1 MEKKRRKIVKGKV
14 ENWKCKEE
22 NLENEERTF
31 FFFFFFFAFHFSKPV
46 KFVLGLPKW
55 KCSIGKK
62 HITPGKIRKKWLCP
76 LREIFLLRPWTLE
89 EVDSWICLDVN
100 IHKNLSWNHH
110 IDSITKSTTCNSTRG
125 LFYSAT
131 LHQCPRKTK
140 ELCYIHD
147 LSAPHC
153 WVCQHHMESS
163 HS

>member
-14 ENWKCKEE
+14 ENWKCNEE
-22 NLENEERTF
+22 NLENEERT

-55 KCSIGKK
+55 KCSILKK
-62 HITPGKIRKKWLCP
+62 RARQKIRKKWLCP
-76 LREIFLLRPWTLE
+76 LRKIFLLCPCTLE

-100 IHKNLSWNHH
+100 IYKNLSWNHL
-110 IDSITKSTTCNSTRG
+110 IDSITKSTTCNSSRAF
-125 LFYSAT
+125 LQCNIT
-131 LHQCPRKTK
+131 LHQCCRKTK